1 MGGGGGVAGA
11 ARAQLAS
18 RPRGGVCGGTP
29 TRQLAAMKQRVFGL
43 VAPWGVRSRASRSRL
58 CKNRN
63 TDWKAFLAR
72 ANGNWLP
79 PGGAPR
85 VGLW

>member
-1 MGGGGGVAGA
+1 MAEA

-29 TRQLAAMKQRVFGL
+29 SRQLAARKQRVFGL
-43 VAPWGVRSRASRSRL
+43 VAPWGVGSHSSRSRL
-58 CKNRN
+58 RKNRN
-63 TDWKAFLAR
+63 ADWKAFLAR

-79 PGGAPR
+79 PGGAPG